1 MIVVRLS
8 GGLGNQLFQYA
19 AGRQLADL
27 HQTEL
32 VMDTYWYTHTPKL
45 DTPRSYELGH
55 YPVRARAANGAEP
68 LWCLLHGGRVTRRLG
83 FLPRKWKHF
92 SEKGF
97 AFDPAFLRLPDG
109 TYIDGYWQSHRYFE
123 GIAASIRAELTPLA
137 PMGGADRAIAD
148 QMRSTQAVSIHV
160 RRGDYVSNAAA
171 AQHGLC
177 GLDYYRRAVQ
187 YMQERVQPA
196 HFFVFSDDPVWT
208 RENLLL
214 PANASY
220 VDHNTAPAAFQ
231 DLRLMSLCKH
241 HIAANSSFSW
251 WGAWLNAEPGKV
263 VVCPRQ
269 WFADDRDTSSLSPS
283 DWVRL

>member
-1 MIVVRLS
+1 M
-8 GGLGNQLFQYA
+8 FQYA
-19 AGRQLADL
+19 AARQLADL

-32 VMDTYWYTHTPKL
+32 ALDTYWYTHTPKL
-45 DTPRSYELGH
+45 DTPRSYELVH
-55 YPVRARAANGAEP
+55 YPVRARVATAAES
-68 LWCLLHGGRVTRRLG
+68 LWCRLHGGRITRRLG
-83 FLPRKWKHF
+83 FLPRRWKHF

-97 AFDPAFLRLPDG
+97 AFDAAFLQLPNDS
-109 TYIDGYWQSHRYFE
+109 YVDGYWQSYRYFE
-123 GIAASIRAELTPLA
+123 GIAASIRADLNPLGA
-137 PMGGADRAIAD
+137 MGEKDAAIAK
-148 QMRSTQAVSIHV
+148 QMRSTQSISIHV
-160 RRGDYVSNAAA
+160 RRGDYVSNSAA

-187 YMQERVQPA
+187 YMLERVQSA

-214 PANASY
+214 AGEVTY
-220 VDHNTAPAAFQ
+220 VDHNAAPCAFQ

-251 WGAWLNAEPGKV
+251 WGAWLNADPGKV
-263 VVCPRQ
+263 VVCPKQ

-283 DWVRL
+283 DWARL

>member
-1 MIVVRLS
+1 MIVARLS

-19 AGRQLADL
+19 AGRQLADF

-32 VMDTYWYTHTPKL
+32 VLDTYWYTHTPKL
-45 DTPRSYELGH
+45 DTPRIYELGH
-55 YPVRARAANGAEP
+55 YPVRARAATAIES
-68 LWCLLHGGRVTRRLG
+68 LWCRLHGGRITRRMP
-83 FLPRKWKHF
+83 FLPRRWKHF

-97 AFDPAFLRLPDG
+97 EFDTAFLGLPDDI
-109 TYIDGYWQSHRYFE
+109 YVDGYWQSYLYFE
-123 GIAASIRAELTPLA
+123 GAAASIRSELTPVV
-137 PMGGADRAIAD
+137 PMGEKDCAIANL
-148 QMRSTQAVSIHV
+148 MRSTHSVSIHV

-171 AQHGLC
+171 AQHGVC
-177 GLDYYRRAVQ
+177 GLDYYRKAVE
-187 YMQERVQPA
+187 YMLCRVQQA

-214 PANASY
+214 PSDAYY
-220 VDHNTAPAAFQ
+220 VDHNDASCAFQ

-251 WGAWLNAEPGKV
+251 WGAWLNPDEKKL
-263 VVCPRQ
+263 VVCPKQ
-269 WFADDRDTSSLSPS
+269 WFADNRNTSSLSPS